1 MTAQATCAAPSPLDL
16 LLGAEVVSI
25 KANLPTARYEI
36 PRLSEAAGA
45 PVVFTLRALPYGR
58 VQELKRLAEEADIQ
72 ILLAGC
78 VEPDLKAAALQ
89 EKFQGVTPAET
100 VKAMLLPGEIADLA
114 IAVEKLSGY
123 RRTTIEEVKTAEGSR
138 GPGAGPGVLPVR
150 SPRDPAGRLLP
161 AEPWRE
167 GPDLGLCLL

>member
-1 MTAQATCAAPSPLDL
+1 MEQEMTAQATCAAPSTLDL

-58 VQELKRLAEEADIQ
+58 VQELKRLTEEADIQ

-78 VEPDLKAAALQ
+78 VDPDLKAAALQ

-100 VKAMLLPGEIADLA
+100 LKAMLLPGEIADL
-114 IAVEKLSGY
+114 
-123 RRTTIEEVKTAEGSR
+123 
-138 GPGAGPGVLPVR
+138 
-150 SPRDPAGRLLP
+150 RL
-161 AEPWRE
+161 W
-167 GPDLGLCLL
+167 